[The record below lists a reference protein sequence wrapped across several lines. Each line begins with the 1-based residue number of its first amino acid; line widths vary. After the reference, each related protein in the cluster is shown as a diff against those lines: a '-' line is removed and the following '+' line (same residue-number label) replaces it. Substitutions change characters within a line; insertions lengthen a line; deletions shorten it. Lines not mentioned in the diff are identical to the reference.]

1 MRAIVTGKVVDVE
14 RREYVNR
21 DGVRAVSFDAFIASD
36 NPRYGAER
44 ISGPVELIPAP
55 GEFVSLACLVTAKE
69 GKRGPWLSVWAV
81 EYADLSAILDEQT
94 AAAA

>member
-21 DGVRAVSFDAFIASD
+21 DGVRVTSFDAFIASD

-44 ISGPVELIPAP
+44 ISGPEDMCPIPGTFIAM
-55 GEFVSLACLVTAKE
+55 VCNVTAKE

-81 EYADLSAILDEQT
+81 EAADLDSLAVTVD
-94 AAAA
+94 AA